1 MAASTIVT
9 CTKNTW
15 VKVTGV
21 GGVTSATI
29 HRLSVAP
36 GLYRQAI
43 VLTGVAA
50 PTDDSTAA
58 LMFSDSPNE
67 EKVTHPAAIDYYV
80 KAVGAAGSV
89 RVDA

>member
-1 MAASTIVT
+1 MAAPVVVS
-9 CTKNTW
+9 CTVNQWTL
-15 VKVTGV
+15 VATA
-21 GGVTSATI
+21 VTSATI
-29 HRLSVAP
+29 HRLSVSP
-36 GLYRQAI
+36 GLYRQTF
-43 VLTGVAA
+43 VLTGEAA

-67 EKVTHPAAIDYYV
+67 EVVVSGAAIDYYV

>member
-1 MAASTIVT
+1 MAASTVET
-9 CTKNTW
+9 CTANTW
-15 VKVTGV
+15 KKVATGI
-21 GGVTSATI
+21 TSVTI

-36 GLYRQAI
+36 SLYKQAI

-67 EKVTHPAAIDYYV
+67 EIVKSSAGIDYYV
-80 KAVGAAGSV
+80 KAVKNDGSV

>member
-1 MAASTIVT
+1 MAAPVIKT
-9 CTKNTW
+9 CTKDTW
-15 VKVTGV
+15 VKVTAA
-21 GGVTSATI
+21 GGVTTATI

-36 GLYRQAI
+36 NLYRQTF
-43 VLTGVAA
+43 VLTGASA

-67 EKVTHPAAIDYYV
+67 EIVQSGAAIDYYV